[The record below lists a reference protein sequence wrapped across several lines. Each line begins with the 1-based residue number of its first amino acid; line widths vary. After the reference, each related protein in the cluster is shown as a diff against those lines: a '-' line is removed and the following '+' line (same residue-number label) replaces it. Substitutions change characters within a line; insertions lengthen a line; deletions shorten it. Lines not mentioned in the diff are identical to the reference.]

1 MQTTMALR
9 AVVPRAEAGWRAGA
23 ARRMSVVR
31 GAGAPPFRA
40 AFAASPARQVVAR
53 DGMAPLESYAD
64 APPLEVVPW
73 SKETANTVN
82 LTGTV
87 GQLDVRRLA
96 SGKTKAQIRL
106 AVRKPAT
113 DQDQESDWFNV
124 EVWNELAEQVA
135 EHAQKGARVVVSGK
149 LVQEKWTDKDTGK
162 PRTSVHVVAYKVA
175 KLEPYRN
182 DAADEERGSASPAR
196 AATAKPMMG
205 AATSAAPVA
214 SKPAGLSSEDKEKQW
229 LDLLYYPQNWFD
241 NRPQPADSKRPD
253 FKHKATD
260 IALWLDASNR
270 PGKWPWVADYMGHRG
285 QDPAPKWN
293 PPASPEGGAANA
305 DAGASPF

>member
-40 AFAASPARQVVAR
+40 ASAASPARQVVAR

-113 DQDQESDWFNV
+113 DQDQESDWC
-124 EVWNELAEQVA
+124 APQ
-135 EHAQKGARVVVSGK
+135 
-149 LVQEKWTDKDTGK
+149 
-162 PRTSVHVVAYKVA
+162 
-175 KLEPYRN
+175 
-182 DAADEERGSASPAR
+182 PAR
-196 AATAKPMMG
+196 ASCTCSLA
-205 AATSAAPVA
+205 AAP
-214 SKPAGLSSEDKEKQW
+214 
-229 LDLLYYPQNWFD
+229 
-241 NRPQPADSKRPD
+241 
-253 FKHKATD
+253 
-260 IALWLDASNR
+260 ALR
-270 PGKWPWVADYMGHRG
+270 TT
-285 QDPAPKWN
+285 
-293 PPASPEGGAANA
+293 AAA
-305 DAGASPF
+305 AAAALRQVSC